1 MSGEKDDYC
10 YGLDVSSI
18 HDYGVTVFKFLDTDK
33 SIILTELELSILAN
47 YILDQ
52 YTSKDSTNS
61 LMTIKDISTR
71 IESLEICLSNQISK
85 INNPDK
91 IDVDKILCDLGKTV
105 TDDDR
110 RNLDKELPYARAS
123 IMDR

>member
-1 MSGEKDDYC
+1 MSGEVDDYC

-61 LMTIKDISTR
+61 LMTIKDISSK

-91 IDVDKILCDLGKTV
+91 VDIEKLLCDLDKIV

-110 RNLDKELPYARAS
+110 FRLDKEIPFARQS

>member
-1 MSGEKDDYC
+1 MSGEVDDYC

-61 LMTIKDISTR
+61 LMTIKDISSK

-91 IDVDKILCDLGKTV
+91 VDIEKLLCDLDKTV

-110 RNLDKELPYARAS
+110 RNLDKEIPFARQS

>member
-1 MSGEKDDYC
+1 MTDKVDDYC
-10 YGLDVSSI
+10 YGIDISSNHDV
-18 HDYGVTVFKFLDTDK
+18 GVTVFKFLDTDK
-33 SIILTELELSILAN
+33 SIILTELELSIFAN

-52 YTSKDSTNS
+52 FTSKDTTDN
-61 LMTIKDISTR
+61 LKTIKDISNK

-105 TDDDR
+105 TDEDR
-110 RNLDKELPYARAS
+110 NNLDKELPYARAS

>member
-1 MSGEKDDYC
+1 MNVEKDDYC

-52 YTSKDSTNS
+52 YTSKDNTDS
-61 LMTIKDISTR
+61 LMTIKDISSK

-91 IDVDKILCDLGKTV
+91 VDIEKLLCDLDKTV

-110 RNLDKELPYARAS
+110 RNLDKEIPFARQS

>member
-1 MSGEKDDYC
+1 MNVEKDDYC

-61 LMTIKDISTR
+61 LMTIKDISSK

-91 IDVDKILCDLGKTV
+91 VDIEKLLCDLDKTV

-110 RNLDKELPYARAS
+110 RNLDKEIPFARQS

>member
-1 MSGEKDDYC
+1 MSVEKDDYC
-10 YGLDVSSI
+10 YGLDVSSN
-18 HDYGVTVFKFLDTDK
+18 HDMGVTVFKFLDTDK
-33 SIILTELELSILAN
+33 LVILTELELAIFTN

-52 YTSKDSTNS
+52 YTSKDTTNS
-61 LMTIKDISTR
+61 LETIKDISSK

-110 RNLDKELPYARAS
+110 RNLDKELPFARAS
-123 IMDR
+123 IMGR